1 LAKCR
6 SQKHQFQQQSGCAV
20 EIGRLP
26 ALADWLLKK
35 QSNCLSVLRA
45 KASTIAVVDVFVEDN
60 DVNFA
65 NVNEALKM
73 IVFTSVAFVHN
84 VRNFEEIQS
93 DCYFLQKKIV
103 INQSLSTNDWFESL
117 VIVLIVV

>member
-1 LAKCR
+1 MAKCR

-35 QSNCLSVLRA
+35 QSNCFSVLRA

-93 DCYFLQKKIV
+93 DCYFLQKKNC
-103 INQSLSTNDWFESL
+103 NQPKFVNQ
-117 VIVLIVV
+117 

>member
-6 SQKHQFQQQSGCAV
+6 SQKHQFQQQTGCAI

-93 DCYFLQKKIV
+93 DCYFLQQKKNC
-103 INQSLSTNDWFESL
+103 NQPKFVNQ
-117 VIVLIVV
+117 